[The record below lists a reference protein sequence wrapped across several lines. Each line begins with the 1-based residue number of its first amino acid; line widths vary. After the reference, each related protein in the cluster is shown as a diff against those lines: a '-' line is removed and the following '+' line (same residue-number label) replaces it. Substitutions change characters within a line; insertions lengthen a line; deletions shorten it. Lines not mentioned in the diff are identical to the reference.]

1 MTDAT
6 ASRAK
11 EKVAAVDG
19 WFSLDA
25 DDPRLLGNR
34 CTTCGTFFFPRA
46 EFFCRNPDC
55 DGTVFEEI
63 RLSRRGR
70 VWSYTVNCYQPPP
83 PYVAADPFSPF
94 AIAAVELVEEKMV
107 VLGQMVAGVEAD
119 QLEVG
124 MEVEL
129 VLETLYE
136 DEDHEYLV
144 WKWRPLATSGGGAS
158 R

>member
-6 ASRAK
+6 TSRAK
-11 EKVAAVDG
+11 EKVAAVEG

-25 DDPRLLGNR
+25 NDPRLLGNR
-34 CTTCGTFFFPRA
+34 CATCGTFFFPRA

-55 DGTVFEEI
+55 EGTVFEEI
-63 RLSRRGR
+63 PLSRRGR
-70 VWSYTVNCYQPPP
+70 VWSYTVNRYQPPP

-107 VLGQMVAGVEAD
+107 VLGQVVAGVEAD

-136 DEDHEYLV
+136 DDDHDYLV
-144 WKWRPLATSGGGAS
+144 WKWRPVATSGGGAS

>member
-6 ASRAK
+6 TSRAK
-11 EKVAAVDG
+11 KKVAAVDG
-19 WFSLDA
+19 WFTLDA

-46 EFFCRNPDC
+46 EFFCRNPEC
-55 DGTVFEEI
+55 EGTAFEEAP
-63 RLSRRGR
+63 LSRRGK
-70 VWSYTVNCYQPPP
+70 VWSYTVNRYQPPP
-83 PYVAADPFSPF
+83 PYIPTDPFSPF

-107 VLGQMVAGVEAD
+107 VLGQVVSGVEAD
-119 QLEVG
+119 QLDVG

-136 DEDHEYLV
+136 DDDHDYVV
-144 WKWRPLATSGGGAS
+144 WKWRPVAAGGGS

>member
-6 ASRAK
+6 TSRAK

-25 DDPRLLGNR
+25 EDPRLLGNR
-34 CTTCGTFFFPRA
+34 CATCGTFFFPRA
-46 EFFCRNPDC
+46 EFFCRNPEC
-55 DGTVFEEI
+55 EGTTFEEI
-63 RLSRRGR
+63 PLSRRGR
-70 VWSYTVNCYQPPP
+70 VWSYTVNRYQPPP
-83 PYVAADPFSPF
+83 PYVAADPFSPY

-129 VLETLYE
+129 VVETLYE
-136 DEDHEYLV
+136 DDDHEYLV
-144 WKWRPLATSGGGAS
+144 WKWRPVATSAGGAS
-158 R
+158 